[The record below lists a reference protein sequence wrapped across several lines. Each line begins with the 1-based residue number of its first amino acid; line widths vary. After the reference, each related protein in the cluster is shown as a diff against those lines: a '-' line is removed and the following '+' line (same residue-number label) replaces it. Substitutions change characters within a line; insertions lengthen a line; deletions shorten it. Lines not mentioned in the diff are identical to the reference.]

1 MCWLLIIG
9 YYSVIVIWLLVIN
22 YMKVLVVDSG
32 GRGHAIAWQFKNDPE
47 VKEVICTPGNSGI
60 AREIRC
66 ENARTNEEILELAKQ
81 EKVDLVFI
89 GPESPLTNGIVDLFK
104 KEGIPVV
111 GPTKRASILEGSKAY
126 TKLLCREIGVPVA
139 EFEVFDNPEKARD
152 YVEYVKYPVVAKA
165 DGLAQ
170 GKGSIVCSDIGE
182 SCQAIDQLMVEKIF
196 GDAGKK
202 VVVEKRLYGTEI
214 SFFFFTDG
222 KALAPMPVAQD
233 YKRAYDNDEGLNT
246 GGMGA
251 YSPHRL
257 EGARL
262 TNLVSEKVALPL
274 ITGFAEKE
282 GILYKGILYLGLM
295 LVEETPYLL
304 EVNVRLGD
312 PEAEVI
318 LPRLKTP
325 LSDISFQIING
336 VLSEK
341 KVEWSQDYYCDVVAA
356 VGRTRQIKNGKS
368 KGWYHGYPG
377 RYGKGYPIS
386 GIEQVK
392 DPDCKLFFAGVNNS
406 ETKGLV
412 TEGGRVLHVVGR
424 GETLQKARSI
434 AYSNIEQIHFEG
446 IRYRRDIGN
455 E

>member
-1 MCWLLIIG
+1 
-9 YYSVIVIWLLVIN
+9 
-22 YMKVLVVDSG
+22 MKVLVVDSG

-47 VKEVICTPGNSGI
+47 VKEVICAPGNVGI

-66 ENARTNEEILELAKQ
+66 ENARTNEEILELTRR

-89 GPESPLTNGIVDLFK
+89 GPESPLTNGIVDLFTEDAK
-104 KEGIPVV
+104 
-111 GPTKRASILEGSKAY
+111 
-126 TKLLCREIGVPVA
+126 
-139 EFEVFDNPEKARD
+139 D
-152 YVEYVKYPVVAKA
+152 YVEYVKYPVVVKA

-170 GKGSIVCSDIGE
+170 GKGSIVCSDNKEAI
-182 SCQAIDQLMVEKIF
+182 QAINQLMVEKVF
-196 GDAGKK
+196 GEAGQK
-202 VVVEKRLYGTEI
+202 VVIEKRLYGIEI

-222 KALAPMPVAQD
+222 EAIAPMPVAQD

-257 EGARL
+257 EGEKL
-262 TNLVSEKVALPL
+262 NSLVSEKIAMPL
-274 ITGFAEKE
+274 IRGFAEKE
-282 GILYKGILYLGLM
+282 GIPYKGILYLGLM
-295 LVEETPYLL
+295 LVEETPYVL

-341 KVEWSQDYYCDVVAA
+341 KVEWSYEYFCDVVAA
-356 VGRTRQIKNGKS
+356 AGRTRQVKNGRS
-368 KGWYHGYPG
+368 KGWYPGYPA

-386 GIEQVK
+386 GIERIQ
-392 DPDCKLFFAGVNNS
+392 DSYCKIFFAGVNNS
-406 ETKGLV
+406 EKKGLV
-412 TEGGRVLHVVGR
+412 TDGGRVLHVVGR
-424 GETLQKARSI
+424 GKNLQEARDI
-434 AYSNIEQIHFEG
+434 AYRSIEQIHFEG
-446 IRYRRDIGN
+446 IRYRKDIGK

>member
-1 MCWLLIIG
+1 
-9 YYSVIVIWLLVIN
+9 
-22 YMKVLVVDSG
+22 MKVLVVDSG
-32 GRGHAIAWQFKNDPE
+32 GRGHAIAWQFKNDPG
-47 VKEVICTPGNSGI
+47 VKEVICTPGNAGI

-66 ENARTNEEILELAKQ
+66 ENARTDEEILELAKK

-89 GPESPLTNGIVDLFK
+89 GPESPLTRGIVNLLLEEK
-104 KEGIPVV
+104 IPVV
-111 GPTKRASILEGSKAY
+111 GPVKRASILEGSKAY

-139 EFEVFDNPEKARD
+139 EFEVFEDPQKAKD
-152 YVEYVKYPVVAKA
+152 YIAYVKYPVVVKA

-170 GKGSIVCSDIGE
+170 GKGSIVCSDDKE
-182 SCQAIDQLMVEKIF
+182 AYHAIDRLMVEKIF
-196 GDAGKK
+196 DEAGSK
-202 VVVEKRLYGTEI
+202 VVIEKRLYGTEI
-214 SFFFFTDG
+214 SFFVFTDG
-222 KALAPMPVAQD
+222 NAIAPMPVAQD

-257 EGARL
+257 EGEWL
-262 TNLVSEKVALPL
+262 TYLVCEKVALPL
-274 ITGFAEKE
+274 IREFADRE
-282 GILYKGILYLGLM
+282 GIPYKGILYLGLM

-304 EVNVRLGD
+304 EANVRLGD

-336 VLSEK
+336 VLSER

-356 VGRTRQIKNGKS
+356 AGRTRQMKDGKS
-368 KGWYHGYPG
+368 KGWYPGYPA

-386 GIEQVK
+386 GIENVQE
-392 DPDCKLFFAGVNNS
+392 PNCKIFFAGVNNS
-406 ETKGLV
+406 EKKGMI
-412 TEGGRVLHVVGR
+412 TDGGRVLHIVGR
-424 GETLQKARSI
+424 GKTLQEARDI
-434 AYSNIEQIHFEG
+434 AYRGIEQIHFEG
-446 IRYRRDIGN
+446 IRYRKDIGK